1 MFAGRKEGQMS
12 VEGPVGH
19 ELVSFVGTGEGVA
32 SQVEHAIHRIVMH
45 HLEIP
50 GPLLGR
56 PGHKMEVS
64 GLDFEARQMGRAVER
79 SNEVGSLDAENLEVV
94 EYREERDWPQ

>member
-1 MFAGRKEGQMS
+1 VFPGWKSRQG
-12 VEGPVGH
+12 VEVSMEP
-19 ELVSFVGTGEGVA
+19 ELVSFVGTGAGVA
-32 SQVEHAIHRIVMH
+32 SRVEPAVHRIVMH

-50 GPLLGR
+50 GPPLGR

-64 GLDFEARQMGRAVER
+64 GLDFEARQMRRAVER

>member
-50 GPLLGR
+50 GPLSGR
-56 PGHKMEVS
+56 TGHKMEVF
-64 GLDFEARQMGRAVER
+64 GLISEARSVGRSVDG
-79 SNEVGSLDAENLEVV
+79 SDEVGSSEAQDLGVV

>member
-1 MFAGRKEGQMS
+1 MS

-19 ELVSFVGTGEGVA
+19 ELVSFVGTGEEVA
-32 SQVEHAIHRIVMH
+32 SQVEHAVHRSVMR

-50 GPLLGR
+50 GPPLGQ
-56 PGHKMEVS
+56 PGNKMEVS
-64 GLDFEARQMGRAVER
+64 CVDIEARQMGRAVER